1 MKEKEIKMEEK
12 EIKICSFC
20 VMDNKSDSSITFNEK
35 GECNYCLDTRERKDK
50 EYFPNEEGR
59 KKLEMIIQEI
69 KENTKND
76 KYNCLVG
83 ISGGVDSSYVL
94 YLGYKYSLRMLV
106 VHIDDDLDTDVA
118 KENIEKLCKAA
129 NVDLISI
136 RPDKEEYADIILSFL
151 KAGLPNLAMPQDNI
165 LHKELFK
172 IQKKY
177 NIKYSLSGANF
188 SLESILE
195 RGDFVNSNDG
205 YHIKKIHKEFGKIP
219 MKKIE
224 LTSIFREYIIN
235 KFFNNIKVIRPL
247 NYIDYNL
254 KNVLEE
260 LKEFCGYQYY
270 GGKHYENVLTRFLQ
284 CYYLPKKFYKDKRK
298 SHFSSMIVSGQMT
311 REEALEKLKE
321 DPYINQEIFKSDI
334 EILSKYFKI
343 TSQELM
349 EYIKSEA
356 HQHREYK
363 ISYFNYL
370 GNIARKYRKFL
381 E

>member
-1 MKEKEIKMEEK
+1 MEEK

-50 EYFPNEEGR
+50 EYFPNEEGK

-106 VHIDDDLDTDVA
+106 VHIDDDLDTDIA

-165 LHKELFK
+165 LNKELFK
-172 IQKKY
+172 IKKKY

-219 MKKIE
+219 MRKTE

-284 CYYLPKKFYKDKRK
+284 CYYLPKKFNKDKRK